1 MKAAQ
6 AALLAR
12 AAILLAAMAAVCL
25 LLAGCGAESTGA
37 APAKAAATWPW
48 PAGPC
53 G

>member
-12 AAILLAAMAAVCL
+12 AAILLAALAAVCL
-25 LLAGCGAESTGA
+25 LLAGCGAESTGS
-37 APAKAAATWPW
+37 APATSARRWPRAA
-48 PAGPC
+48 GC